1 MTVTTND
8 AAFPSTNDLLTAVLF
23 GPNFLQEHGFW
34 RRLLTTEPFR
44 RPGGGTPDERLALS
58 YHRLRILNN
67 ALDSGARLAADP
79 RALAALHEWLGPVDP
94 ALTTVAGI
102 HYNLFLGSLLDH
114 DADTRR
120 DVSDFLAM
128 RRVGTFLC
136 TEVAHGN
143 DAAAI
148 ETTATY
154 DRERDGFVLH
164 TPHAGAQKFMPN
176 TSPAGG
182 PKSGVVAA
190 RLLADGTDHGVFL
203 FLAPLTDAHRAL
215 PGVRVRRLPAR
226 MGSPVD
232 HCLTSFDRCFV
243 PRDALLAGEHGRIGD
258 GGRFHSEVPNRRRR
272 FLASISRVTPGKLS
286 MSACAVGSARVTL
299 AIAVRYAGH
308 RMISGSRAA
317 RRIPVYAHRTHHGP
331 LAGAM
336 ATVYAMS
343 LLHRRALDAWESASG
358 TDRDE
363 AERLVAV
370 AKGWITWQARDVIVE
385 CRERC
390 GAQGLL
396 ENNGMTELVTGIE
409 GAITAEGDNLAVHA
423 KAAAEML
430 FSATDRD
437 TAEEDGPG
445 ELNDPA
451 FLGRLFA
458 AVEDRWFARARE
470 QMSAAPPGDPLG
482 RWNAASSAALRG
494 VEAYA
499 CRQADEA
506 FAEAVTA
513 LPEGEARD
521 RLAELRRLFA
531 LRWIARNSGELL
543 ASGRLTA
550 DQVTF
555 LPDAVEEATV
565 VVAEHTPALV
575 ATFALPERLM
585 SDWPIAGP
593 RYADV
598 YDDPEGAWHR
608 SRRAGIRG
616 RAAEFRR
623 PVCGSRRR
631 PLREKVAALGTRGVL
646 LAYWGTTSVLSRW
659 FEKPQV
665 SVDESV
671 RRKA

>member
-272 FLASISRVTPGKLS
+272 FLASIGRVTPGKLS